1 MGRIGSIQL
10 GKQGLTENF
19 LKTLQDHFKKLSNV
33 KISVLKSCCRDKKE
47 LKKISEEIVDKL
59 GKHYTT
65 KNIGYVIVLKKWR
78 KARK

>member
-1 MGRIGSIQL
+1 MKPL
-10 GKQGLTENF
+10 
-19 LKTLQDHFKKLSNV
+19 DFKKYDNV